1 MIVEMRT
8 GATKKEVDDVVQK
21 AKSLDL
27 GVQLNIG
34 TDKTV
39 VAILGSNTGQI
50 PTDIFAVLP
59 GVESVTRIMKP
70 YKLAS
75 RAFRPK
81 DTKVECGGV
90 EIGGER
96 IVVMAGPCAVESEAQ
111 LMEAAGAVKKAG
123 ASILRGGAFK
133 PRTSPFSFQ
142 GLQKKGLELLAKAK
156 EKFGMPVV
164 TEVVNPQDVEMVAS
178 YADMLQIGSRNMQ
191 NFALLTDA
199 GKSGRPVVLKRGFSC
214 TITEWLTAADYLLAE
229 GNHQVILCERG
240 IRTFE
245 DSVRFSLDISAIPVL
260 KKNSH
265 LPVIVD
271 PSHAAGHYTLV
282 PAIAKAAVAA
292 GADGLLIEVHPNPK
306 EALVDGLQS
315 LSTSDFT
322 RLMEELTS
330 YRQSHR
336 QIYRNSRGGQGGV
349 GNIVY
354 SSTILSI
361 RRVLP
366 NFTAID
372 TSAGYFKR
380 CISFK
385 VSLSATLIYSI
396 FASGSFLI
404 SSVISRRMT
413 PASHSPCTASSFA
426 SNKRTGKAPAPPAA
440 APG

>member
-8 GATKKEVDDVVQK
+8 GASKKEVEDVVQK

-27 GVQLNIG
+27 GVQLNLG

-39 VAILGSNTGQI
+39 VALLGSNTGQI

-75 RAFRPK
+75 REFQPK
-81 DTKVECGGV
+81 NTKVKCGDV

-96 IVVMAGPCAVESEAQ
+96 IVVIAGPCAIESETQ
-111 LMEAAGAVKKAG
+111 LMDAAAAVKKAG
-123 ASILRGGAFK
+123 ASIIRGGAFK

-142 GLQKKGLELLAKAK
+142 GLQKKGLELLVKAR
-156 EKFGMPVV
+156 EKYGMPVV
-164 TEVVNPQDVEMVAS
+164 TEVVNPQDVTLVAS

-191 NFALLTDA
+191 NFALLTNA

-229 GNHQVILCERG
+229 GTNQVILCERG

-245 DSVRFSLDISAIPVL
+245 DSIRFSLDISAIPVL
-260 KKNSH
+260 KRNSH
-265 LPVIVD
+265 LPIIVD

-322 RLMEELTS
+322 RLMEELRVIAKS
-330 YRQSHR
+330 
-336 QIYRNSRGGQGGV
+336 V
-349 GNIVY
+349 GRYI
-354 SSTILSI
+354 
-361 RRVLP
+361 
-366 NFTAID
+366 
-372 TSAGYFKR
+372 
-380 CISFK
+380 
-385 VSLSATLIYSI
+385 
-396 FASGSFLI
+396 
-404 SSVISRRMT
+404 
-413 PASHSPCTASSFA
+413 
-426 SNKRTGKAPAPPAA
+426 
-440 APG
+440 

>member
-1 MIVEMRT
+1 VIVEMRT
-8 GATKKEVDDVVQK
+8 GATKQEVDDVVQK
-21 AKSLDL
+21 AKSLEL

-39 VAILGSNTGQI
+39 VALLGSNTGQI

-75 RAFRPK
+75 RAFRLK
-81 DTKVECGGV
+81 DTRVDCGGV

-96 IVVMAGPCAVESEAQ
+96 IVVMAGPCAVESETQ
-111 LMEAAGAVKKAG
+111 LMDAARAVKKAG

-142 GLQKKGLELLAKAK
+142 GLQKKGLELLARARS
-156 EKFGMPVV
+156 EFGMPVV

-191 NFALLTDA
+191 NFPLLTNA
-199 GKSGRPVVLKRGFSC
+199 GKSRRPVVLKRGFSC

-229 GNHQVILCERG
+229 GNNQVVLCERG

-245 DSVRFSLDISAIPVL
+245 DSIRFSLDISAIPVI

-265 LPVIVD
+265 LPIIVD
-271 PSHAAGHYTLV
+271 PSHAAGHYSLV

-322 RLMEELTS
+322 RLMGELKTIAKS
-330 YRQSHR
+330 
-336 QIYRNSRGGQGGV
+336 V
-349 GNIVY
+349 GRYI
-354 SSTILSI
+354 
-361 RRVLP
+361 
-366 NFTAID
+366 
-372 TSAGYFKR
+372 
-380 CISFK
+380 
-385 VSLSATLIYSI
+385 
-396 FASGSFLI
+396 
-404 SSVISRRMT
+404 
-413 PASHSPCTASSFA
+413 
-426 SNKRTGKAPAPPAA
+426 
-440 APG
+440 

>member
-8 GATKKEVDDVVQK
+8 GATKKEIDDVVGK
-21 AKSLDL
+21 AKSLEL
-27 GVQLNIG
+27 GVQLNVG

-39 VAILGSNTGQI
+39 VALLGSNTGQI

-70 YKLAS
+70 YKIAS
-75 RAFRPK
+75 REFRPK
-81 DTKVECGGV
+81 NTIVDCGGV
-90 EIGGER
+90 KIGGER
-96 IVVMAGPCAVESEAQ
+96 IIVIAGPCAVESETQ
-111 LMEAAGAVKKAG
+111 LMEAARAVKKAG

-142 GLQKKGLELLAKAK
+142 GMQKEGLELLVKAR
-156 EKFGMPVV
+156 EEFGLPVV
-164 TEVVNPQDVEMVAS
+164 TEVVNPQDVLLVSS

-199 GKSGRPVVLKRGFSC
+199 GKSRRPVVLKRGFSC

-229 GNHQVILCERG
+229 GNDQVILCERG

-245 DSVRFSLDISAIPVL
+245 DSIRFSLDISAIPVL

-322 RLMEELTS
+322 RLMDELRAIAES
-330 YRQSHR
+330 
-336 QIYRNSRGGQGGV
+336 V
-349 GNIVY
+349 GR
-354 SSTILSI
+354 SI
-361 RRVLP
+361 
-366 NFTAID
+366 
-372 TSAGYFKR
+372 
-380 CISFK
+380 
-385 VSLSATLIYSI
+385 
-396 FASGSFLI
+396 
-404 SSVISRRMT
+404 
-413 PASHSPCTASSFA
+413 
-426 SNKRTGKAPAPPAA
+426 
-440 APG
+440 